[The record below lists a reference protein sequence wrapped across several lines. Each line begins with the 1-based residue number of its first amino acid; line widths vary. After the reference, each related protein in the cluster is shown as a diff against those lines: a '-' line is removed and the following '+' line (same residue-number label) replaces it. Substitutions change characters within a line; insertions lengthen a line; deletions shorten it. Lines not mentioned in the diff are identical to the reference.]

1 MHRIT
6 AIDIMQGI
14 AMLLVVL
21 GHHLF
26 PFMPEWYRR
35 MYYWIYTFHMPLFIF
50 ISGFLMRYSY
60 KGVHSMA
67 EYRSYVGR
75 RFRKFALPYIMVGV
89 ACALLASLGKGVA
102 RFFLSSAMLL
112 VAPRYSDARYLW
124 YIYMILVF
132 YCLAPLVFNV
142 RGARRWALFA
152 VALLISPLALPTKI
166 LSADYFV
173 RFFVFFLSGALVA
186 ENCAGIRQIPKRW
199 YVLPAVVFVGMT
211 VLLFKY
217 GNNAILEY
225 AMQWIG
231 IPACACAA
239 WLLEKCRPVRDAL
252 VRISQDS
259 FAIYL
264 YHMFIIQAGALLLT
278 RLPWAI
284 PSWGYIVY
292 LLVSVTVSIGLIVWG
307 KEKWRLVFRV

>member
-1 MHRIT
+1 
-6 AIDIMQGI
+6 MQGI

-50 ISGFLMRYSY
+50 ISGFLVRYSY

-75 RFRKFALPYIMVGV
+75 RFRKFALPYIIVGV
-89 ACALLASLGKGVA
+89 ACALLAWNFGDVGILADNLLHLFIAPKLGEA
-102 RFFLSSAMLL
+102 RF
-112 VAPRYSDARYLW
+112 LW
-124 YIYMILVF
+124 YLYLLFIFYCIAPLIFNAKNMTRWCIAGMAFYFSVF
-132 YCLAPLVFNV
+132 YVPSNYLC
-142 RGARRWALFA
+142 
-152 VALLISPLALPTKI
+152 
-166 LSADYFV
+166 ADYMT
-173 RFFVFFLSGALVA
+173 RYFVFFMFGVLVA
-186 ENCAGIRQIPKRW
+186 ENYTCIKRFNVRW

-211 VLLFKY
+211 VLHFQDGY
-217 GNNAILEY
+217 NAILEY
-225 AMQWIG
+225 AMQWMG

-264 YHMFIIQAGALLLT
+264 LHMFVIQGVAVLLRLSGMGLTAYTAIPYLLLST
-278 RLPWAI
+278 ALAI
-284 PSWGYIVY
+284 
-292 LLVSVTVSIGLIVWG
+292 SVPMMMNI
-307 KEKWRLVFRV
+307 KRKR